1 MKKTFI
7 AICLLGSI
15 APLTHAHYST
25 PMVKNHAVSIQTME
39 EGFLLPLQKRNKENN
54 NTADNPIP
62 KSLILIP
69 EVTIQGNTL
78 RFITPCDGYE
88 LRLVQDEEIC
98 YSTEINDD
106 TLTLPTTLHGVY
118 ELQIVSDN
126 YIFYTEITL

>member
-1 MKKTFI
+1 M
-7 AICLLGSI
+7 
-15 APLTHAHYST
+15 
-25 PMVKNHAVSIQTME
+25 
-39 EGFLLPLQKRNKENN
+39 PLQMREKENVHS
-54 NTADNPIP
+54 TERPLK

-69 EVTIQGNTL
+69 EVTMQGNTL

-88 LRLVQDEEIC
+88 LRLMQDEEVY

-106 TLTLPTTLHGVY
+106 TLTLPPTLHGVY